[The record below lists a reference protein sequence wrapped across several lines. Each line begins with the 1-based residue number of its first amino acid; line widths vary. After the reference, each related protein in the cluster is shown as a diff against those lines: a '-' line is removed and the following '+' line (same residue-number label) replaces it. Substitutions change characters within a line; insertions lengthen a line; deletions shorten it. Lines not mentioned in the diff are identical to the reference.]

1 MGRGVMLAP
10 LRAMTTTTHLPP
22 KHIVVGAD
30 FSDVADSA
38 LDYAIA
44 LARPL
49 DAHIT
54 LVHVLEVPVWGFP
67 DAVPVELRELEAI
80 AQQALD
86 DLAKKRADP
95 SVSIRTW
102 LRSGEAWT
110 ALVEVAKAEHADL
123 IVVGSHGRRGVGRF
137 LLGSVAERVLRT
149 AECPVLVVGSRTTT

>member
-1 MGRGVMLAP
+1 MTLA
-10 LRAMTTTTHLPP
+10 PP

-30 FSDVADSA
+30 FSDIADGA

-49 DAHIT
+49 DARIT
-54 LVHVLEVPVWGFP
+54 LVHALEVPTWGFP
-67 DAVPVELRELEAI
+67 EAVPVELRELEAI

-86 DLAKKRADP
+86 DLAKKRAEA
-95 SVSIRTW
+95 SVSIRPW
-102 LRSGEAWT
+102 LRSGEPWT
-110 ALVEVAKAEHADL
+110 VLVDFAKTERADL

-149 AECPVLVVGSRTTT
+149 AECPVLVVGSVA